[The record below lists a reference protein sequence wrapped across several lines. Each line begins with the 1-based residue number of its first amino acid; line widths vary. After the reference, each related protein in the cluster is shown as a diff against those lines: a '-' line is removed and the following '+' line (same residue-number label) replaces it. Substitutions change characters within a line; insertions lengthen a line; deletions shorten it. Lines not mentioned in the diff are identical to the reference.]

1 MESAVQH
8 GAAAFVAGL
17 QATGPQGNPA
27 QARGAWGCGKRSA
40 FPTSPHPRR
49 RLRTNFKRGATLTI
63 YLVQK
68 IGQVKPIAGLPQLSR
83 MRQVILLG
91 IVPASCFEHSLLSK
105 FRLALFG
112 KRVRIIPLTNT
123 NFIISCGG
131 GFDEP
136 RKHFKPSHTPP
147 YTSRASL
154 PRVSRLKHAQ
164 FCVAW

>member
-1 MESAVQH
+1 MCIRDRHKPCPS
-8 GAAAFVAGL
+8 L
-17 QATGPQGNPA
+17 
-27 QARGAWGCGKRSA
+27 
-40 FPTSPHPRR
+40 PRR
-49 RLRTNFKRGATLTI
+49 SFFIGNTRPVFKHI
-63 YLVQK
+63 EPVVQSN
-68 IGQVKPIAGLPQLSR
+68 ISPARMIQPIAGLPQPSR

-105 FRLALFG
+105 LRLALFG

-136 RKHFKPSHTPP
+136 RKYFKPSHTPP
-147 YTSRASL
+147 HTSRASL
-154 PRVSRLKHAQ
+154 PRASRLKHAQ